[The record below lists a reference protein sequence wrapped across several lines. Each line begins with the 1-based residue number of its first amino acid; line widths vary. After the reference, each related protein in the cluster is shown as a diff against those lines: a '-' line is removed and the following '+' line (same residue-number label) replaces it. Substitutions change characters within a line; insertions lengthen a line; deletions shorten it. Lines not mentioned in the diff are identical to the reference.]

1 MNRENFENDAWHIT
15 AAFKLKRN
23 FLSRNLGSSS
33 SSSGQLKRDITLAPK
48 IVLSPSK
55 IGKCSERHEPF
66 GRPTFGG
73 HTVSTVHWR

>member
-33 SSSGQLKRDITLAPK
+33 GQLKRDITFAPK
-48 IVLSPSK
+48 IVMSPSK
-55 IGKCSERHEPF
+55 IGKCSERHELF
-66 GRPTFGG
+66 R
-73 HTVSTVHWR
+73 